1 MCYFSNLPQNSS
13 CAFQH
18 KTSSVLLLILL
29 VSSCGTVCLGVLPGR
44 KPIYR
49 HSHMLSTHGVC
60 NGWSSVVGKCRTRI
74 HCWTVSAI
82 TSPRLLVP
90 RPPPHPTSPRPLT
103 PSPSSPT
110 HFLLRTSEPC
120 GTFAYFFPPPHR
132 NFSFGFIF
140 LVLPRSPAL
149 ASASIF
155 AAASAFALVLLL
167 GLPVMPLVVRD
178 LILPP
183 LDLLC
188 RHLL

>member
-1 MCYFSNLPQNSS
+1 MPDTNPLLDRVCYYVTTSP
-13 CAFQH
+13 C
-18 KTSSVLLLILL
+18 TSS
-29 VSSCGTVCLGVLPGR
+29 
-44 KPIYR
+44 
-49 HSHMLSTHGVC
+49 
-60 NGWSSVVGKCRTRI
+60 
-74 HCWTVSAI
+74 
-82 TSPRLLVP
+82 
-90 RPPPHPTSPRPLT
+90 PTSPHLT
-103 PSPSSPT
+103 ATPHPIALEPPT

-167 GLPVMPLVVRD
+167 GLPVMPLAVRD